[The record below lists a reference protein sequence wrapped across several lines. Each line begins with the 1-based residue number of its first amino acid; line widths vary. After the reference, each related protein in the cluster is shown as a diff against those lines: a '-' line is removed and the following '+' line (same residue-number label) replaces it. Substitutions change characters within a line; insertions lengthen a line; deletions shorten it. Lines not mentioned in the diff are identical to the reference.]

1 MNAAKKY
8 KKYAVEEDTSQDKKV
23 IKQYVENIQQKLE
36 SDTDMQKKA
45 AQIILEM
52 MNSNNIKT
60 GRGK

>member
-1 MNAAKKY
+1 MSAAKKY

>member
-1 MNAAKKY
+1 MSAAKKY

-36 SDTDMQKKA
+36 NDTDMQKKA